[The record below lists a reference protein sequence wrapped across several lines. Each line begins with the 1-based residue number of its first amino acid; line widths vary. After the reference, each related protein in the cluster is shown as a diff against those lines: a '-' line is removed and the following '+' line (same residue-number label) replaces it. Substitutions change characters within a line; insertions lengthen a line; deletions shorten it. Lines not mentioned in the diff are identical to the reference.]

1 MSDKTQQLIEILRES
16 NDWMSAQALAERL
29 NVTSR
34 SIRNYVV
41 AAKSSAE
48 PFEIIEASTRGY
60 KLNVQGYSTFRE
72 AKLANPMASP
82 ANPRERSNHIIRL
95 IIDAKDGI
103 SLEDIAKQ
111 MYVST
116 ATAELDLKRARDVVA
131 TCGVSISRLDGYL
144 ALEGSETSIRR
155 VISLL
160 VYSSLDTDFVN
171 LYSVATRFEIPKLVE
186 FKTDLIE
193 RLDFHGFIIN
203 EYGIDSVL
211 LHVAITVDRVRSGR
225 TLPDEAQDLGDEAA
239 LIASVLQALVARH
252 FDVTLGQLEE
262 AYLARQVATRVI
274 SASKSS
280 VSSAAKAAPADR
292 ETLLRVLDR
301 VYEEYLV
308 DLRNDDLVDRLALHL
323 GHLFYRAK
331 FNVFSR
337 NPIAKSIKTSYPL
350 IFDLAV
356 YMCSL
361 IQKERGIAIDEDEIS
376 YVALH
381 IGSFLE
387 RQAQEE
393 HRVTATIV
401 CPSYYDLH
409 IVMRESIEKDLGDEI
424 SIESVVNRTDVD
436 VRAITSDIIISTI
449 PLGIPL
455 HNAIEVKPFLTPQN
469 MTDLRNLVSGIR
481 QSRRRSKIRERLLA
495 CFREDLFFRNVAFAS
510 PEQMIRSLGK
520 GLTDLQIV
528 DQDYVEGAIERERM
542 SSTVF
547 VDGLAVPHAMT
558 MSAQVP
564 TIAIAVNEEAGQW
577 GEQSVNV
584 VAFIAFAASGR
595 EEFQPVFE
603 QFVDVFSDRARMQEI
618 IRGSKDFDGF
628 VSSLTKAMAR

>member
-1 MSDKTQQLIEILRES
+1 MGDKSNQLIEVLRER
-16 NDWMSAQALAERL
+16 NDWISAQDLAERL

-34 SIRNYVV
+34 SIRNYV
-41 AAKSSAE
+41 ASAKASAE
-48 PFEIIEASTRGY
+48 PFEIIQASPRGY
-60 KLNVQGYSTFRE
+60 KLDAEAYATFRE
-72 AKLANPMASP
+72 AMAANPKATHST
-82 ANPRERSNHIIRL
+82 PRERANQIIRL
-95 IIDAKDGI
+95 IIDSKDGI
-103 SLEDIAKQ
+103 GLEEIAKQ
-111 MYVST
+111 MHVSL

-131 TCGVSISRLDGYL
+131 TCGVNISRVDGFL
-144 ALEGSETSIRR
+144 ALEGTETEIRR

-171 LYSVATRFEIPKLVE
+171 LYSVATRFEIPKLIE

-225 TLPDEAQDLGDEAA
+225 TLPDEPQDLGEEAA
-239 LIASVLQALVARH
+239 LIASVIRDLVMRH
-252 FDVTLGQLEE
+252 FEVSIGQVEE

-274 SASKSS
+274 SVAKSS
-280 VSSAAKAAPADR
+280 VSSAAQAAPEDR
-292 ETLLRVLDR
+292 ETLLRILDK

-337 NPIAKSIKTSYPL
+337 NPIAKTIKTSYPL

-356 YMCSL
+356 FLCSL
-361 IQKERGIAIDEDEIS
+361 IQKERGIVVDEDEIS

-393 HRVTATIV
+393 NRVTATIV

-424 SIESVVNRTDVD
+424 SIESVVSRTDFD
-436 VRAITSDIIISTI
+436 VRGITSDIIISTI
-449 PLGIPL
+449 PLGAPL
-455 HNAIEVKPFLTPQN
+455 HNAIEVKPFLTHQN

-481 QSRRRSKIRERLLA
+481 QSRRRSKIRERLIA
-495 CFREDLFFRNVAFAS
+495 CFREDLFFRNLSIES
-510 PEQMIRSLGK
+510 PEQMIRQLGK
-520 GLTDLQIV
+520 GMTDLQIV
-528 DQDYVEGAIERERM
+528 DQEYVEGAIERERM

-547 VDGLAVPHAMT
+547 VDGLAVPHDMT

-564 TIAIAVNEEAGQW
+564 TIAIAVNEEPGKW
-577 GEQSVNV
+577 GDQQVNV

-603 QFVDVFSDRARMQEI
+603 QFVDVFSDRNRMQEI
-618 IRGSKDFDGF
+618 IRGSKDFNGF
-628 VSSLTKAMAR
+628 LNSLTKAMAR

>member
-1 MSDKTQQLIEILRES
+1 MSDKTVLLIEVLRDA
-16 NDWMSAQALAERL
+16 NDWISAQTLAERL

-34 SIRNYVV
+34 SIRNYVSS
-41 AAKSSAE
+41 AKASAE
-48 PFEIIEASTRGY
+48 PFEIIQASPRGY
-60 KLNVQGYSTFRE
+60 KLDAEAYATFRE
-72 AKLANPMASP
+72 AQAANPKASP
-82 ANPRERSNHIIRL
+82 STPRERANQIIRL
-95 IIDAKDGI
+95 IIDSKDGI
-103 SLEDIAKQ
+103 DLEDIAKQ
-111 MYVST
+111 MHVSL
-116 ATAELDLKRARDVVA
+116 ATAELDLKRARDIVA
-131 TCGVSISRLDGYL
+131 TCGVTISRVDGFL
-144 ALEGSETSIRR
+144 ALEGTETSIRR

-160 VYSSLDTDFVN
+160 VYSSLDTEFVN
-171 LYSVATRFEIPKLVE
+171 LYSVATRFEIPKLIE

-211 LHVAITVDRVRSGR
+211 LHVAITVDRVRSER
-225 TLPDEAQDLGDEAA
+225 TLPDEPQDLGEEAA
-239 LIASVLQALVARH
+239 LIASVIRDLVMRH
-252 FDVTLGQLEE
+252 FDVSIGQVEE

-274 SASKSS
+274 SVAKSS
-280 VSSAAKAAPADR
+280 VSSAAQAAPEDR
-292 ETLLRVLDR
+292 ETLLRILDK

-337 NPIAKSIKTSYPL
+337 NPIAKTIKTSYPL

-356 YMCSL
+356 FLCSL
-361 IQKERGIAIDEDEIS
+361 IQKERGIVVDEDEIS

-393 HRVTATIV
+393 NRVTATIV

-424 SIESVVNRTDVD
+424 SIESVVNRTDFD
-436 VRAITSDIIISTI
+436 VRGITSDIIISTI
-449 PLGIPL
+449 PLGAPL
-455 HNAIEVKPFLTPQN
+455 HNAIEVKPFLTHQN

-481 QSRRRSKIRERLLA
+481 QSRRRSKIRERLIA
-495 CFREDLFFRNVAFAS
+495 CFREDLFFRNVRIES
-510 PEQMIRSLGK
+510 PEQMIRTLGK
-520 GLTDLQIV
+520 GMTDLKIV

-547 VDGLAVPHAMT
+547 VDGLAVPHDMT

-564 TIAIAVNEEAGQW
+564 TIAIAVNEDSGQW
-577 GEQSVNV
+577 GDQQVNV

-603 QFVDVFSDRARMQEI
+603 QFVDVFSDRNRMQEI
-618 IRGSKDFDGF
+618 IRGSKDFGGF
-628 VSSLTKAMAR
+628 VNSLTKAMAR

>member
-16 NDWMSAQALAERL
+16 NDWISAQLLAERL

-34 SIRNYVV
+34 SIRNYVSS
-41 AAKSSAE
+41 AKASAE
-48 PFEIIEASTRGY
+48 PFDIIEASPRGY
-60 KLNVQGYSTFRE
+60 RLNTQAYATFRE
-72 AKLANPMASP
+72 AKAANPNASP
-82 ANPRERSNHIIRL
+82 ANPRERANHVIRL

-103 SLEDIAKQ
+103 SLEQIAKE
-111 MYVST
+111 MHVSI
-116 ATAELDLKRARDVVA
+116 ATAELDLKRARDIVA
-131 TCGVSISRLDGYL
+131 SCGVSISRLDGFL
-144 ALEGSETSIRR
+144 SLEGTEPAIRK

-225 TLPDEAQDLGDEAA
+225 TLPDEPQDLGDEAA
-239 LIASVLQALVARH
+239 MIAGVIQALVTRH
-252 FDVTLGQLEE
+252 FDVGLGQVEE

-280 VSSAAKAAPADR
+280 VSTAAQAAPEDR
-292 ETLLRVLDR
+292 ETLLRVLDK

-308 DLRNDDLVDRLALHL
+308 ELRNDDLVDRLALHL

-393 HRVTATIV
+393 NRVTATIV

-449 PLGIPL
+449 PLGVPL
-455 HNAIEVKPFLTPQN
+455 HNAIEVKPFLTAQN

-481 QSRRRSKIRERLLA
+481 QSRRRSKIRERLIA
-495 CFREDLFFRNVAFAS
+495 CFREDLFFRNVPFS
-510 PEQMIRSLGK
+510 NPEEMIRTLGK
-520 GLTDLQIV
+520 GLTDLEIV

-547 VDGLAVPHAMT
+547 VDGLAVPHDMT

-564 TIAIAVNEEAGQW
+564 TIAIAVNEEPGKW
-577 GEQSVNV
+577 GEQNVNV

-595 EEFQPVFE
+595 EEFQPVLE
-603 QFVDVFSDRARMQEI
+603 QFVDVFSERARMQEI

-628 VSSLTKAMAR
+628 INSLTKAMAR

>member
-16 NDWMSAQALAERL
+16 NDWTSAQVLAERL

-34 SIRNYVV
+34 SIRNYV
-41 AAKSSAE
+41 AQAKALAE
-48 PFEIIEASTRGY
+48 PFEIISASPRGY
-60 KLNVQGYSTFRE
+60 LLDSEAYNTFRD
-72 AKLANPMASP
+72 AKLTNPKASP
-82 ANPRERSNHIIRL
+82 STPRERANYIIRL
-95 IIDAKDGI
+95 IVDSRDGI
-103 SLEDIAKQ
+103 SLEDLAKQ
-111 MYVST
+111 MHVSL

-131 TCGVSISRLDGYL
+131 TFGVTISRADGYL
-144 ALEGSETSIRR
+144 ALEGSETAIRR

-160 VYSSLDTDFVN
+160 VYSSLDSDFVN

-225 TLPDEAQDLGDEAA
+225 TLPDEAQDLGEEAA
-239 LIASVLQALVARH
+239 LIASVIRDLVERH
-252 FDVTLGQLEE
+252 FEVGLGQVEE

-274 SASKSS
+274 SAAKSS
-280 VSSAAKAAPADR
+280 ISSAAQAEPADR
-292 ETLLRVLDR
+292 ETLMRVLDK

-308 DLRNDDLVDRLALHL
+308 ELRNDDLVDRLALHL

-356 YMCSL
+356 YICSL
-361 IQKERGIAIDEDEIS
+361 IQKERDITIDEDEIS

-393 HRVTATIV
+393 NRVTATIV

-449 PLGIPL
+449 PLGIPV
-455 HNAIEVKPFLTPQN
+455 HNAIEVKPFLTHQN
-469 MTDLRNLVSGIR
+469 MTDLRNLVSVVR

-495 CFREDLFFRNVAFAS
+495 CFREDLFFRNVPFANS
-510 PEQMIRSLGK
+510 EQMIRTLGR

-564 TIAIAVNEEAGQW
+564 TIAISVNEEPGQW
-577 GEQSVNV
+577 GGQNVNV

-603 QFVDVFSDRARMQEI
+603 QFVDVFSDRGRMQEI
-618 IRGSKDFDGF
+618 IRGSQDFAGF
-628 VSSLTKAMAR
+628 LSSLTKAMAR

>member
-1 MSDKTQQLIEILRES
+1 MSDKGQQLIEILRES
-16 NDWMSAQALAERL
+16 NDWISAQSLAERL

-34 SIRNYVV
+34 SVRNYVA
-41 AAKSSAE
+41 AAKASAE
-48 PFEIIEASTRGY
+48 PFDIIAASPRGY
-60 KLNVQGYSTFRE
+60 RLDAEAYATFRE
-72 AKLANPMASP
+72 AKVANPKASP
-82 ANPRERSNHIIRL
+82 ANSRERANHIIRL
-95 IIDAKDGI
+95 IIDSQDGI
-103 SLEDIAKQ
+103 SLEQIAKQ
-111 MYVST
+111 MHVSL

-131 TCGVSISRLDGYL
+131 TCGVTISRVDGYL
-144 ALEGSETSIRR
+144 ALEGTETSIRR

-225 TLPDEAQDLGDEAA
+225 TLPDEPQDLGEEAA

-252 FDVTLGQLEE
+252 FDVGLGQVEE

-280 VSSAAKAAPADR
+280 VSSAAQAEPEDR
-292 ETLLRVLDR
+292 ETLMRVLDK
-301 VYEEYLV
+301 VYDEYLV

-356 YMCSL
+356 YICSL
-361 IQKERGIAIDEDEIS
+361 IQKERGITIDEDEIS

-393 HRVTATIV
+393 NRVTATIV

-449 PLGIPL
+449 PLGVPL
-455 HNAIEVKPFLTPQN
+455 HNAIEVKPFLTHQN

-495 CFREDLFFRNVAFAS
+495 CFREDLFYRNVAFVN
-510 PEQMIRSLGK
+510 PEQMIRTLGK
-520 GLTDLQIV
+520 GLTDLEIV

-547 VDGLAVPHAMT
+547 VDGLAVPHDMT

-564 TIAIAVNEEAGQW
+564 TIAIAVNEEPGQW

-603 QFVDVFSDRARMQEI
+603 QFVDVFSDRSRMQEI
-618 IRGSKDFDGF
+618 IRGSKDFGGF
-628 VSSLTKAMAR
+628 ISSLTKAMAR

>member
-1 MSDKTQQLIEILRES
+1 MSDKGQQLIEILRES
-16 NDWMSAQALAERL
+16 NDWISAQSLAERL

-34 SIRNYVV
+34 SVRNYVA
-41 AAKSSAE
+41 AAKASAE
-48 PFEIIEASTRGY
+48 PFDIIAASPRGY
-60 KLNVQGYSTFRE
+60 RLDAEAYATFRE
-72 AKLANPMASP
+72 AKVANPKASP
-82 ANPRERSNHIIRL
+82 ANSRERANHIIRL
-95 IIDAKDGI
+95 IIDSQDGI
-103 SLEDIAKQ
+103 SLEQIAKQ
-111 MYVST
+111 MHVSL

-131 TCGVSISRLDGYL
+131 TCGVTISRVDGYL
-144 ALEGSETSIRR
+144 ALEGTETSIRR

-225 TLPDEAQDLGDEAA
+225 TLPDEPQDLGEEAA

-252 FDVTLGQLEE
+252 FDVGLGQVEE

-280 VSSAAKAAPADR
+280 VSSAAQAEPEDR
-292 ETLLRVLDR
+292 ETLMRVLDK
-301 VYEEYLV
+301 VYDEYLV

-356 YMCSL
+356 YICSL
-361 IQKERGIAIDEDEIS
+361 IQKERGITIDEDEIS

-393 HRVTATIV
+393 NRVTATIV

-449 PLGIPL
+449 PLGVPL
-455 HNAIEVKPFLTPQN
+455 HNAIEVKPFLTHQN

-495 CFREDLFFRNVAFAS
+495 CFREDLFYRNVAFAN
-510 PEQMIRSLGK
+510 PEQMIRTLGK
-520 GLTDLQIV
+520 GLTDLEIV

-547 VDGLAVPHAMT
+547 VDGLAVPHDMT

-564 TIAIAVNEEAGQW
+564 TIAIAVNEEPGQW

-603 QFVDVFSDRARMQEI
+603 QFVDVFSDRSRMQEI

-628 VSSLTKAMAR
+628 ISSLTKAMAR